1 MELISVSKEP
11 RWNIYAGAFLS
22 ILGLF
27 GFTPFKF
34 EGWSIFAIGLH
45 LCLATGTLLL
55 LRGTQRIGWRL
66 SLEGNVLYYQKFDLY
81 SSWKKRRSAE
91 FSLATQKINSVKLD
105 GSVLRIT
112 YEPGRELKF
121 DTNGLNSFSQKKL
134 RDLITELTSKNY
146 A

>member
-1 MELISVSKEP
+1 MWYV
-11 RWNIYAGAFLS
+11 YAGAFLS

-34 EGWSIFAIGLH
+34 EGWSVFAIGLH
-45 LCLATGTLLL
+45 VLLVLGAFLL

-66 SLEGNVLYYQKFDLY
+66 SLEGNVLYYQKFSLY

-91 FSLATQKINSVKLD
+91 FSLATQKINSAKLED
-105 GSVLRIT
+105 SVLRIT

-121 DTNGLNSFSQKKL
+121 NTNGLNSFSQKKM
-134 RDLITELTSKNY
+134 RDLMNELNQ
-146 A
+146 

>member
-1 MELISVSKEP
+1 MWHV
-11 RWNIYAGAFLS
+11 YAGAFLS

-34 EGWSIFAIGLH
+34 EGWSVFAIGLH
-45 LCLATGTLLL
+45 ILLVLGVFLL

-66 SLEGNVLYYQKFDLY
+66 SLEGNVLYYQKFSLY

-91 FSLATQKINSVKLD
+91 FSLATQKINGAKLE
-105 GSVLRIT
+105 GSELRIT

-121 DTNGLNSFSQKKL
+121 NIHCLNSFSQKKM
-134 RDLITELTSKNY
+134 RDLMNELNQ
-146 A
+146 

>member
-1 MELISVSKEP
+1 MWHL
-11 RWNIYAGAFLS
+11 YAGAFLS

-34 EGWSIFAIGLH
+34 EGWFVFAIGLH
-45 LCLATGTLLL
+45 VLLALGVFLL

-66 SLEGNVLYYQKFDLY
+66 SLEGNVLYYQKFSLY

-91 FSLATQKINSVKLD
+91 FSLATQKINSAKLES
-105 GSVLRIT
+105 SVLRIT

-121 DTNGLNSFSQKKL
+121 NTNGLNSFSQKKL
-134 RDLITELTSKNY
+134 RDLMNELNQ
-146 A
+146 